1 MALADKLAE
10 FVVDTKFS
18 DIPSETVEF
27 TKHLASKIVA
37 AMLYGA
43 TTRAGR
49 GTSDYIR
56 LKQGAL
62 QAGVIGARLR
72 CSTSDAVF
80 ANGMTSH
87 AAELEDDQFSC
98 SVSDI
103 NIFPVIFPLAES
115 EGLSGKDVIEAS
127 AIGLEVMN
135 RIGMKSIS
143 PQGMTDLPF
152 FGVIGSAVTAAK
164 ALNLSPEQVKWAIG
178 IAVGRASG
186 YIVNFGTDSHYVESA
201 GACSDGLLAA
211 ELAKRDLTGTT
222 DLEKWLREDVWQEG
236 DLDLTPIT
244 AGLGDAPWRAH
255 DTWVKKFPCCFLTHR
270 HVDMMREVMAE
281 TRSTND
287 DISTIEVHT
296 GPVDNICDRPAP
308 TDTEDA
314 RFSFQHIIG
323 CLILD
328 GEIDSHHFTP
338 PKVNNTAIAEAR
350 EKVSVT
356 THSDWPNEFMSGV
369 AKIQVTFKSGA
380 AMMKTRAKALGSP
393 DQPLRKEQFKELFFK
408 YTKPV
413 LSRNNAAAV
422 WEALDHLDE
431 LDQLDELMEQ
441 IVFPA

>member
-1 MALADKLAE
+1 MALSDELAE
-10 FVVDTKFS
+10 FVVNTEYS

-56 LKQGAL
+56 LKQGAS

-72 CSTSDAVF
+72 CSTSDAIF

-115 EGLSGKDVIEAS
+115 EGLSGKDLIVAS
-127 AIGLEVMN
+127 AVGLEVMN

-143 PQGMTDLPF
+143 SQGMTDLPF

-164 ALNLSPEQVKWAIG
+164 ALNLSAEQVKWAIG

-211 ELAKRDLTGTT
+211 ELAKRGLTGTT
-222 DLEKWLREDVWQEG
+222 DLEKWLREDVWQ
-236 DLDLTPIT
+236 DSSLDLAPIT
-244 AGLGDAPWRAH
+244 AGLGVAPWRAH
-255 DTWVKKFPCCFLTHR
+255 DTWVKKYPCCFLTHR
-270 HVDMMREVMAE
+270 HVDMMREVMSE
-281 TRSTND
+281 TSSANE
-287 DISTIEVHT
+287 DISNIEVHT
-296 GPVDNICDRPAP
+296 GPVDNICDRPVP
-308 TDTEDA
+308 TDTEEA
-314 RFSFQHIIG
+314 RFSFQHILG

-328 GEIDSHHFTP
+328 GEIDSHHFTF
-338 PKVNNTAIAEAR
+338 PKVADAAIAKAR

-356 THSDWPNEFMSGV
+356 THEDWPNEFMSGV
-369 AKIQVTFKSGA
+369 AEIEVTLKSGA
-380 AMMKTRAKALGSP
+380 VMKKSRAKALGSP
-393 DQPLRKEQFKELFFK
+393 DEPLKKEEFKELFLK

-413 LSRNNAAAV
+413 LSRDNAIAV
-422 WEALDHLDE
+422 WEALDQ
-431 LDQLDELMEQ
+431 LDQLDRIDELMER
-441 IVFPA
+441 IVFPD